1 MPAKFLKI
9 KKSRYF
15 IEFCFK
21 YLAMSCNLFALVML
35 AFLLYSVFSKGY
47 TAFYTHFINID
58 LSKEDVL
65 VIKNNSDDYFLI
77 NKILNKSIQ
86 NKTHLSVDI
95 TEIIGTFEVN
105 KLGIFIAQN
114 NINDSINIKVVVSS
128 DVDMYLKGN
137 ASGDMLSRKIFNEV
151 NTLKENNL
159 ILTKFNM
166 SFFSNPDSRYAE
178 ESGIK
183 GALTGSLFTVLLTA
197 FFSIILSI
205 GAAIYLEEFVSKK
218 SKIVNIIDVNISNL
232 ASIPSIIFGLLGL
245 MVFQNFFG
253 VPRSTPL
260 LASLVLSL
268 MALPTMIITTRIA
281 LNNVPYTIKEAAYG
295 IGSSK
300 LQVILHHLLPASMPG
315 ILTGVIISISRIFGE
330 SAPLL
335 MIGMMSFINS
345 TPTSITDNA
354 VVLPMQI
361 LLWFDNPELG
371 YVERSAGTI
380 IVLLFILLGINIIAT
395 LSRNYFEKKY
405 KQ

>member
-1 MPAKFLKI
+1 MPANFLKI

-35 AFLLYSVFSKGY
+35 FFLLYSVFSKGY
-47 TAFYTHFINID
+47 TAFYTHYININ
-58 LSKEDVL
+58 LTKEEVL
-65 VIKNNSDDYFLI
+65 IIKNNSEDYFLI
-77 NKILNKSIQ
+77 NQILNKSIK
-86 NKTHLSVDI
+86 NKTKLSVNI
-95 TEIIGTFEVN
+95 EEIIGAFETN
-105 KLGIFIAQN
+105 KIGILVFKKDIDN
-114 NINDSINIKVVVSS
+114 SIDLKLIVSS

-137 ASGDMLSRKIFNEV
+137 SSGDLLSRKTFEDV
-151 NTLKENNL
+151 NVLKENNL
-159 ILTKFNM
+159 IFTKINM
-166 SFFSNPDSRYAE
+166 SFFSNPDSRFAE

-183 GALTGSLFTVLLTA
+183 SALIGSLYTVLLTA
-197 FFSIILSI
+197 FFSILLSI
-205 GAAIYLEEFVSKK
+205 GTAIYLEEFVSKK

-281 LNNVPYTIKEAAYG
+281 LNNVPYAIKEAAYG
-295 IGSSK
+295 VGSSK

-345 TPTSITDNA
+345 TPNSIIDNA

-380 IVLLFILLGINIIAT
+380 IILLFILLSINIVAT
-395 LSRNYFEKKY
+395 ISRNYFEKKY